1 MRGEKTKNFIL
12 GLLIVAIVG
21 FLLFM
26 YIRIVVLKLSRLLPS
41 FQLVPTTINWTC
53 GITNIDWTHISI
65 KHIQTYVS

>member
-21 FLLFM
+21 FLFM
-26 YIRIVVLKLSRLLPS
+26 YIKDSRIKSYQDYFP